1 MHQFRIQLG
10 ENLGYFDALF
20 QSFSPELPYS
30 KKRPLLVICPGGA
43 YRFVSDREAEPV
55 ALAFSAHGYHT
66 IVLRYPVAPVRY
78 PAALCALA
86 KTVAW
91 AREHAVQYAIDPE
104 AVSVLGFSAG
114 GHLAACLGVFWNAA
128 FLQELTGLSPEQ
140 IRPDKLL
147 LAYPVITAGQ
157 YAHRESFQN
166 LLGADADIAKQDA
179 LSIEKLVHEKMPSC
193 FLWRRKRMPLFQLRI
208 RCFSPV
214 LFARNI
220 FRRNCISSRLER
232 TVSASGQD
240 SQRVQTAAAS
250 APPASHGWSWRAAGW
265 NEPARSSKG
274 DSANQRCRAH

>member
-128 FLQELTGLSPEQ
+128 FLQELRHLNGDTAAAELAERIAGIGAFRVDQQAVRQRDNMHIASRFRICSERTQTSQSRTRFPLKSWSMKKC
-140 IRPDKLL
+140 RP
-147 LAYPVITAGQ
+147 A
-157 YAHRESFQN
+157 
-166 LLGADADIAKQDA
+166 
-179 LSIEKLVHEKMPSC
+179 SC
-193 FLWRRKRMPLFQLRI
+193 GRRKRMPLFQLRI

-214 LFARNI
+214 LFARST
-220 FRRNCISSRLER
+220 FRRSCISSRPGR
-232 TVSASGQD
+232 MGSALQQG
-240 SQRVQTAAAS
+240 SQRV
-250 APPASHGWSWRAAGW
+250 
-265 NEPARSSKG
+265 
-274 DSANQRCRAH
+274 

>member
-114 GHLAACLGVFWNAA
+114 GHLAACLGVFWNVA

-193 FLWRRKRMPLFQLRI
+193 FLWATETDATVPVENTLLLSCALREKHI
-208 RCFSPV
+208 PQELHIFSTGAHGLSLGTRLTEGANGCGICPACV
-214 LFARNI
+214 PWLELA
-220 FRRNCISSRLER
+220 CSWLER
-232 TVSASGQD
+232 TGAVE
-240 SQRVQTAAAS
+240 QR
-250 APPASHGWSWRAAGW
+250 
-265 NEPARSSKG
+265 
-274 DSANQRCRAH
+274 